1 MLRIN
6 ELLNPI
12 GPEESG
18 GNGDKI
24 AHASSRGSNSW
35 HRYRVLNS
43 DQHRVPSITPA
54 EQILLSTPGTQ
65 GPVNFPPFENVDEKT
80 RQELT
85 AFNIPQFGSIVKNY
99 EHIPYNSSKKDFF
112 AKTGR
117 ECIEAFKYT
126 FQIPRNP
133 AVFTV
138 MWDYNIGLVRMT
150 PFFKCMG
157 YPKTRP
163 SQMLDKNPGLRDI
176 CPSIT
181 GGAVFAQGYWMPYKC
196 AKAELIKEVSEQAQQ
211 LQQGPAKQS
220 VTSYIFSQRPSGR
233 NVRTPRPTT
242 IGGNP
247 QMNTEPISRPQ
258 TYLNPVTRR
267 QQQNDKSRAGDQG
280 FYPLPRTETS
290 AIRRPAQTRGVVL
303 SSHASEYFPAAQPV
317 NKDITTEEQTPKGH
331 QSERTEMYGRARGWF
346 LWHHQYVRD
355 GGRRRGG

>member
-12 GPEESG
+12 SPEDSG
-18 GNGDKI
+18 GNDDRT
-24 AHASSRGSNSW
+24 AHASSGASSSW
-35 HRYRVLNS
+35 HRYPVLNS
-43 DQHRVPSITPA
+43 DQQGAPSTTRT
-54 EQILLSTPGTQ
+54 EQILLSTPDTQ

-80 RQELT
+80 RQKIT
-85 AFNIPQFGSIVKNY
+85 AFNIPQFGSITKSY
-99 EHIPYNSSKKDFF
+99 EHVPYNSSKRDFF

-126 FQIPRNP
+126 FQLPRNP

-196 AKAELIKEVSEQAQQ
+196 AKAVCATFCYDFAAALIPLFGPGFPSECISPDSAHFSSMTISQELIKEVSEQAQR
-211 LQQGPAKQS
+211 LHQGPTEQNT
-220 VTSYIFSQRPSGR
+220 TSYVFPRRPPGR
-233 NVRTPRPTT
+233 NIRTTRATPIEGP
-242 IGGNP
+242 P
-247 QMNTEPISRPQ
+247 QTNTQPISRPQ
-258 TYLNPVTRR
+258 TYFNPVTRG
-267 QQQNDKSRAGDQG
+267 QQQNDISRADDQG
-280 FYPLPRTETS
+280 FYPPPRTETS
-290 AIRRPAQTRGVVL
+290 AIRRTAQTSGVVL
-303 SSHASEYFPAAQPV
+303 SSHASEYFPAP
-317 NKDITTEEQTPKGH
+317 EE
-331 QSERTEMYGRARGWF
+331 
-346 LWHHQYVRD
+346 
-355 GGRRRGG
+355 